1 MFLQPF
7 IRLML
12 PLCPYIIIMY
22 HSNLPSNHLPL
33 IRMAK
38 KSFSSFP
45 SSAQRDVLSTRP
57 HGMNSMCFV
66 FSIASAVFPN
76 L

>member
-12 PLCPYIIIMY
+12 PLCPFIIIMY

-33 IRMAK
+33 IRMA
-38 KSFSSFP
+38 FY
-45 SSAQRDVLSTRP
+45 
-57 HGMNSMCFV
+57 
-66 FSIASAVFPN
+66 
-76 L
+76 